1 MSGRIPHEFIEQ
13 VLARVDVVEIIN
25 QRVPLKKAGGEYKAC
40 CPFHNEKTPSF
51 TVSPSKQFYHCFG
64 CGAHGTAIGFLI
76 DYEHLSLP
84 EAVEALAQHI
94 GLPMPERNAARVAA
108 HTPLFEALAAAN
120 RYFQRQLREHPQS
133 GAARAYLKSRGLD
146 GEIAKR
152 FNIGFAPP
160 GFDNLRTALTPSF
173 STDVL
178 ERCGLL
184 IRRQDHSGHYDRF
197 RARVTF
203 PIRDRLG
210 KVIGF
215 GGRVINADDQ
225 PKYLNSPETPIYH
238 KGDALYGF
246 YEARQAT
253 RDLRHLLV
261 VEGYMDVI
269 SLAQFGVTEVVATL
283 GTAATEKHIQRLFRT
298 VPKVVFCFD
307 GDRAGHDAAWRAL
320 QTTLPLLDAGN
331 EARFLFLPDGDDPD
345 TLVREHGAPALR
357 DRQAAAITA
366 TDFLFQRLTAPLDL
380 DTLEG
385 RGALAKAA
393 KALIGHVRDAV
404 LRELMLNRLNELT
417 GLSVA
422 GLSAALPAAPAPAK
436 RPPQRAGAGHAPRS
450 AVRVAIGLLLNQPSL
465 AELAGNVEDL
475 TELHVKGVHWLI
487 ELLDV
492 CRDHPTIT
500 PAALLERYREQRAFT
515 ALADAQARTHSESQ
529 DSAKAEFSHRINELH
544 ILFIKQ
550 QLAQLRAS
558 DLTAAADQQRYR
570 TLENELQ
577 QRRQSSY

>member
-13 VLARVDVVEIIN
+13 VLARVDVVDIIN
-25 QRVPLKKAGGEYKAC
+25 QRVPLKKAGAEYKAC
-40 CPFHNEKTPSF
+40 CPFHSEKTPSF

-84 EAVEALAQHI
+84 EAVETLAQQA
-94 GLPMPERNAARVAA
+94 GLTMPKRGAEHVAT
-108 HTPLFEALAAAN
+108 HTPLLDALSAAGQ
-120 RYFQRQLREHPQS
+120 YFRRQLREHPQS
-133 GAARAYLKSRGLD
+133 EAARAYLQARGLD
-146 GEIAKR
+146 GETAKR
-152 FNIGFAPP
+152 FGIGFAPP
-160 GFDNLRTALTPSF
+160 GFDNIRAGLGQRYTV
-173 STDVL
+173 DVL

-184 IRRQDHSGHYDRF
+184 IGRQDRSGHYDRF
-197 RARVTF
+197 RARIMF

-215 GGRVINADDQ
+215 GGRVISPDDQ
-225 PKYLNSPETPIYH
+225 PKYLNSPETPVYR
-238 KGDALYGF
+238 KGEALYGF

-253 RDLRHLLV
+253 RDLHQLLV

-269 SLAQFGVTEVVATL
+269 SLAQFGITDVVAAL
-283 GTAATEKHIQRLFRT
+283 GTAATEQQIQRLFRT

-307 GDRAGHDAAWRAL
+307 GDRAGRDAAWRAL
-320 QTTLPLLDAGN
+320 QNTLPVLGAGN

-345 TLVREHGAPALR
+345 TLVRGQGVQALR
-357 DRQAAAITA
+357 DLQATAVTA
-366 TDFLFQRLTAPLDL
+366 TDFLFQRLMAPLDL

-393 KALIGHVRDAV
+393 KALIGHVRDAM

-422 GLSAALPAAPAPAK
+422 GLSAALPAAPPLV
-436 RPPQRAGAGHAPRS
+436 RHQPQRVSTEGAPRS

-475 TELHVKGVHWLI
+475 AELRVKGIHWLI

-492 CRDHPTIT
+492 CRDHPAIT
-500 PAALLERYREQRAFT
+500 PAALLERYREQGAFK
-515 ALADAQARTHSESQ
+515 ALADAQARTQIASQ

-544 ILFIKQ
+544 VMLIKQ
-550 QLAQLRAS
+550 QLTQLRAT
-558 DLTAAADQQRYR
+558 DLTDAADRQRYR
-570 TLENELQ
+570 ALEKELQ
-577 QRRQSSY
+577 QRRTPVR